1 MYARYFNHKQ
11 TENALLDRVAEQDV
25 EGLNR
30 IKWPDIVREIQIT
43 NNSMIQSYPNLC
55 CWFQL
60 TLNVYFKSGDS
71 IGLKNQ
77 KSLLASTLFSA
88 VSSLS
93 LFNIGKGIR

>member
-60 TLNVYFKSGDS
+60 TLNV
-71 IGLKNQ
+71 
-77 KSLLASTLFSA
+77 
-88 VSSLS
+88 
-93 LFNIGKGIR
+93 